1 MELIINIQLLSVFP
15 IANDAI
21 VLGIMICIL
30 GGLFYLN
37 TVKGVKE
44 IFKYLPLLVLCYFIP
59 GILNSLGI
67 VDAETSNLYFVS
79 SRFLL
84 PAALVLLCLSI
95 DLKGIL
101 QLGPKALIMFFTAT
115 MGIVI
120 GGPIA
125 LKIVS
130 LIKPEILGGDD
141 PMAYWRGLST
151 IAGSW
156 IGGGANQTAMME
168 MAEVNEKQMPAMI
181 LVDVV
186 VANFWMAFL
195 LIGAGVSGKL
205 NKILKAD
212 NSSIESLKKKAE
224 AYQKSINRNPTFVD
238 ILVILSI
245 AFGGVA
251 IAHMAKDGIAPV
263 IADYFSVVLAE
274 NPESPLRF
282 VSSLGSGFFWLIITA
297 TIVGVV
303 LSFTKA
309 RTYEGAGASKI
320 GSVFIY
326 ILVTS
331 LGMKMDIG
339 ELIHNWN
346 EYWPVILIGI
356 IWMIIHIIL
365 LLIVAFIVKAPFF
378 FVAVGSQANVGG
390 AASAPVVASAFSPA
404 LAPVGVLLA
413 VLGYAIGTVG
423 ALLCMAGMQMVSGA

>member
-1 MELIINIQLLSVFP
+1 MESIMNLPLLSIFP

-44 IFKYLPLLVLCYFIP
+44 IFKYIPLLVLCYFIP

-67 VDAETSNLYFVS
+67 VDAETSKLYFVS

-115 MGIVI
+115 AGIVI

-205 NKILKAD
+205 DKILKAD

-224 AYQKSINRNPTFVD
+224 AYQESINRNPTFVD

-251 IAHMAKDGIAPV
+251 IAHVAKDGIAPS
-263 IADYFSVVLAE
+263 IAEYFAAVLAE
-274 NPESPLRF
+274 NPDSPLRF

-297 TIVGVV
+297 TIVGVI

-309 RTYEGAGASKI
+309 KTYEGAGASKI

-339 ELIHNWN
+339 ELIHNWS

-356 IWMIIHIIL
+356 IWMLIHITL